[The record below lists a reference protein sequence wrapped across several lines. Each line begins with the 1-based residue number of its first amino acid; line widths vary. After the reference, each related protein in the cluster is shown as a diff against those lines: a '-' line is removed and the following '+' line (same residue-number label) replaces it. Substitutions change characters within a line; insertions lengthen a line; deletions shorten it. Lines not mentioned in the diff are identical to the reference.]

1 MCVLW
6 WGISSHQNQC
16 TNIHESIGLFIEHK
30 KNLGKVLET
39 MESFF
44 KGLINKTLERHKFNL
59 CKQEDQW
66 YLLKRGMTWNDQQ
79 QPTMSKKQPER
90 TYNEQETTW
99 NDLQQPE
106 KTYSEQEM
114 TWLWPTTGK
123 KQPEMKRPTTSK
135 TQPTTTQTYLQRAK
149 KRHETTNNSQI
160 SRLFYDM
167 GQSVLFSIT
176 FSTQHL
182 VAIIQALLHRESW
195 WK

>member
-1 MCVLW
+1 MVL
-6 WGISSHQNQC
+6 
-16 TNIHESIGLFIEHK
+16 T
-30 KNLGKVLET
+30 
-39 MESFF
+39 
-44 KGLINKTLERHKFNL
+44 KTRN
-59 CKQEDQW
+59 D
-66 YLLKRGMTWNDQQ
+66 LKRPTTTYNEQETTWNDLQHARYDLK
-79 QPTMSKKQPER
+79 QPAMSKKQPER
-90 TYNEQETTW
+90 TYNEQEMTW

-106 KTYSEQEM
+106 KTYSEQET
-114 TWLWPTTGK
+114 TWLWPITGK

-135 TQPTTTQTYLQRAK
+135 TQPTTTRTYLQRAK

-167 GQSVLFSIT
+167 GQSVLFSIM